1 MRQKLRKAA
10 PKVLKSS
17 LAKLFGAILVC
28 EGVGILGG
36 AVTSASLST
45 WYAQLNKPAIMPPSW
60 AFAPV
65 WTVLYFLMGMSLYRA
80 ILKRAKLKWFVIQLA
95 LNFLWSYLFFGL
107 HEVGL
112 ALLEIVVLFCAILAT
127 IIQFGKK
134 DKLAARLL
142 WPYAAWVAFATLLNL
157 LIFLEN

>member
-1 MRQKLRKAA
+1 MK
-10 PKVLKSS
+10 PKSRLVRSKPSKSGIVR
-17 LAKLFGAILVC
+17 LIGAILIC

-36 AVTSASLST
+36 VVTSSSIST
-45 WYAQLNKPAIMPPSW
+45 WYASLSKPVIVPPGW
-60 AFAPV
+60 VFGPV

-80 ILKRAKLKWFVIQLA
+80 ILKRAKLKWFVIQLI

-142 WPYAAWVAFATLLNL
+142 IPYAAWVAFATLLNL